1 MTSISPVESSSP
13 ISHRSTRP
21 KSPLR
26 TKNQQEDTLTRTAVT
41 TKTATWADFDPG
53 ESGVGDDIDGCDE
66 EVITSDLEDL
76 DEIFLAG
83 VGPVSSSR
91 DSPAS
96 MSTRLTRS

>member
-76 DEIFLAG
+76 DEVEITFLYNQ
-83 VGPVSSSR
+83 VVNLYLFSSTS
-91 DSPAS
+91 
-96 MSTRLTRS
+96 LII